1 VTRRKIGQRGGELSI
16 RGALVRLNPR
26 GVTAR
31 RPPTPEHNN
40 ERSQA
45 MASTTG
51 AAPGS
56 TESFLRPIEKPKGL
70 FLKMGYAYSRRE
82 FGKVFS
88 PLSVFC
94 ARMPSAFTR
103 FYGKVGS
110 LDKKLQIPQDT
121 VKLLREQVASIN
133 GCLYCMDSNRFAAL
147 EKADNDLSAL
157 VQALPEY
164 RTSSLFSPQ
173 LTAALDYATELA
185 RDKIVS
191 PATFAALSAHYTERQ
206 ICDIVWV
213 VASEH
218 LYNINNIG
226 LNIGSDGLCEAK
238 R

>member
-1 VTRRKIGQRGGELSI
+1 
-16 RGALVRLNPR
+16 
-26 GVTAR
+26 
-31 RPPTPEHNN
+31 
-40 ERSQA
+40 
-45 MASTTG
+45 MASTTD

-103 FYGKVGS
+103 FYGKIGS

-121 VKLLREQVASIN
+121 VKLLREQVASVN
-133 GCLYCMDSNRFAAL
+133 GCLYCIDANKFAAI
-147 EKADNDLSAL
+147 EKADHDLSKL

-164 RTSSLFSPQ
+164 GANPLFSPQ
-173 LTAALDYATELA
+173 LKVALDYATELA
-185 RDKIVS
+185 RDKVVS
-191 PATFAALSAHYTERQ
+191 PATFAALSGHYSERQ

-226 LNIGSDGLCEAK
+226 LNIGSDGLCDAK